1 MSKNP
6 KKEPEMIKDSSVTKE
21 MADLKAEIAELK
33 QTIASHDERI
43 RKLEEKLG

>member
-33 QTIASHDERI
+33 QTIASHEERI
-43 RKLEEKLG
+43 RKLEEKQA